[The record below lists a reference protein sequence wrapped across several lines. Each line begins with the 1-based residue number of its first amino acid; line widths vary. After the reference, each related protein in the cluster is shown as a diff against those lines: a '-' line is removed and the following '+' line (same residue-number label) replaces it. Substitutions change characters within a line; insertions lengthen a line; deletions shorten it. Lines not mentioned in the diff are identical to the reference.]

1 MISRKLLNARALPAC
16 THQLRRNVLTAV
28 QSQTCRQSQDAP
40 PLTQFSEEELAFKNS
55 GLINDK
61 AKMIEFFSVKLFS
74 NDVIKPLVREMDAKS
89 AMDKR
94 VIDGVFENGVS
105 KFKFSD

>member
-1 MISRKLLNARALPAC
+1 MISRKLLNTRRALPAC
-16 THQLRRNVLTAV
+16 THQLRRNVLTAAA

-55 GLINDK
+55 GLNAINHK
-61 AKMIEFFSVKLFS
+61 FKIKFLVKRFS

-105 KFKFSD
+105 KSN